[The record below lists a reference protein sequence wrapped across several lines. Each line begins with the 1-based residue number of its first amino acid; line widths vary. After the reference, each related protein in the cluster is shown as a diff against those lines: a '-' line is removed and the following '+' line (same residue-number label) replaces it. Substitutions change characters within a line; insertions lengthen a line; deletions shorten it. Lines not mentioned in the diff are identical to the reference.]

1 MLVSFLISSQ
11 AKDELL
17 FKTLLS
23 LKKQTDEDFEIIIFN
38 DEASSAS
45 SREHNTF
52 LSDIFVEN
60 NRITLVNNS
69 KFQGHSFNW
78 NLGIEIAKGDY
89 IAILKEG
96 DIVEPVYVETI
107 KHILTESVDTKVDI
121 IQVQKQLTGLISKEY
136 AQYLEED
143 KLYTLPQDKEVFAYV
158 QQSIYGKLFRT
169 QYLKDFRL
177 KFRTSVRYDALFVY
191 KALGHAR
198 TFYISSAILQL
209 HKISVL
215 RYSAF
220 DLANQWPHILNY
232 YRRIGIYKDLKD
244 ELNYAYFYNLNFNFL
259 LLVKHFQNPQLYKK
273 AIKFTDTKLSHRLD
287 NFIIKNKIFSLKKD
301 NEFTDIILNYSNFI
315 KNELKLAK

>member
-11 AKDELL
+11 AKDDLL
-17 FKTLLS
+17 FKTILS
-23 LKKQTDEDFEIIIFN
+23 LKKQTNDDFEVIIFN

-45 SREHNTF
+45 GSEHNTF

-78 NLGIEIAKGDY
+78 NLGIDIAKGDY

-96 DIVEPVYVETI
+96 DIVEPIYVESI
-107 KHILTESVDTKVDI
+107 NHILTESVDTKVDI
-121 IQVQKQLTGLISKEY
+121 IQVQKELTGLISKEHL
-136 AQYLEED
+136 QYLDED
-143 KLYTLPQDKEVFAYV
+143 KLFNLPEDKEVFAYV

-198 TFYISSAILQL
+198 TLYISSAVLQV

-232 YRRIGIYKDLKD
+232 YRRIGIYKDLRD

-273 AIKFTDTKLSHRLD
+273 AIKFTDTKLTHRLD
-287 NFIIKNKIFSLKKD
+287 NFINKNKIFNLKKD
-301 NEFTDIILNYSNFI
+301 EEFTNMILNFSNFI
-315 KNELKLAK
+315 KNEWKTAK